1 MKEVN
6 TIREETLDPAD
17 WEVLRGLSRRIV
29 EDAVDY
35 TRDVRERPLWR
46 DMPAEIRE
54 RFRSPAPQEGRPLAQ
69 VYDDLVAN
77 MLPYPMGNIHPRFW
91 MWYMGASNFTGA
103 LGDFLAAILGSN
115 LGGGDHAAAEIDKQV
130 VNWLKEMMGYPA
142 AASGTLVS
150 GGSMANLIGLTVARN
165 QMSGIDLRE
174 LGVGA
179 LKAPLR
185 FYGSDQIHSC
195 HQIAVEAMGLG
206 NRALCRVPSDAAC
219 RMDVAALRMAVARDR
234 AAGLQPACVI
244 ATAGTVNTGAID
256 DLEAIADFCA
266 EQGLWLHVDGC
277 IGALLAIAPEGKALV
292 RGIARADSIAL
303 DPHKWLHAPF
313 EVGCALV
320 RDADAHFGSFTLTP
334 EYLENA
340 PRGIASGAWLHDFGL
355 QTSRGF
361 RALKVWMA
369 LEEHGV
375 AKFGRLIDQDLAH
388 ARYLTARITG
398 TPDLSMCF
406 PTAINIVC
414 FRYDPGGLPE
424 PVLKSL
430 NTEIMVRMQETGIAA
445 VSDTTVHGRHCLRA
459 AINNHRTTRA
469 DLDILIDEVARLGA
483 LLHKASDGERFRPSV
498 R

>member
-1 MKEVN
+1 MRD
-6 TIREETLDPAD
+6 TPDTLDPAD
-17 WEVLRGLSRRIV
+17 WEAHRALVHRIV
-29 EDAVDY
+29 DDAINY
-35 TRDVRERPLWR
+35 IRDVRERPVWQSMTPEVR
-46 DMPAEIRE
+46 S
-54 RFRSPAPQEGRPLAQ
+54 RFRGGVPQDGQPLEE
-69 VYDDLVAN
+69 VYRAIVSDL
-77 MLPYPMGNIHPRFW
+77 LPYPMGNIHPRFW
-91 MWYMGASNFTGA
+91 MWYMGSSNFTGA

-130 VNWLKEMMGYPA
+130 VAWLKEMVGYPPE
-142 AASGTLVS
+142 ASGTLVS

-179 LKAPLR
+179 LKSPLR

-195 HQIAVEAMGLG
+195 HRRAVEAMGLG
-206 NRALCRVPSDAAC
+206 NRALRRVPSDATC
-219 RMDVAALRMAVARDR
+219 QIDLAALRAAITEDR
-234 AAGLQPACVI
+234 AAGLHPACVI

-256 DLEAIADFCA
+256 DMAAIAHLCA
-266 EQGLWLHVDGC
+266 AEGLWLHVDGC

-313 EVGCALV
+313 EVGCVLV
-320 RDADAHFGSFTLTP
+320 RNAEAHLSTFRVTP

-369 LEEHGV
+369 LKEHGLT
-375 AKFGRLIDQDLAH
+375 KFGRLIDQNVAH
-388 ARYLTARITG
+388 ARYLTKRITA
-398 TPDLSMCF
+398 TQDLTLCS

-414 FRYDPGGLPE
+414 FRYDPGGLS
-424 PVLKSL
+424 VAALKRL
-430 NTEIMVRMQETGIAA
+430 NTEIMVRMQERGVAA

-469 DLDILIDEVARLGA
+469 DLDMLIDEVVRQGRL
-483 LLHKASDGERFRPSV
+483 SV
-498 R
+498 PDVVAD

>member
-1 MKEVN
+1 MIATKTKGV
-6 TIREETLDPAD
+6 EETLDPAD
-17 WEVLRGLSRRIV
+17 WETLRVLAHRIV
-29 EDAVDY
+29 DDAVDY
-35 TRDVRERPLWR
+35 TRDVRERPLWQT
-46 DMPAEIRE
+46 MPPAVRA
-54 RFRSPAPQEGRPLAQ
+54 RFRSPAPQGERPLAE
-69 VYDDLVAN
+69 VYDDLVTN

-130 VNWLKEMMGYPA
+130 VNWMKEMMGYPA
-142 AASGTLVS
+142 TASGTLVS

-174 LGVGA
+174 LGLGA
-179 LKAPLR
+179 LNAPMR
-185 FYGSDQIHSC
+185 VYGSDQIHSC
-195 HQIAVEAMGLG
+195 HQIAVEAIGLG
-206 NRALCRVPSDAAC
+206 NQALCRVPSDSSC
-219 RMDVAALRMAVARDR
+219 RMDMAAMRMAVARDR

-266 EQGLWLHVDGC
+266 EEGLWLHVDGC
-277 IGALLAIAPEGKALV
+277 IGALLAIAPDGKALV

-334 EYLENA
+334 EYLESA

-361 RALKVWMA
+361 RALKVWLA

-388 ARYLTARITG
+388 ARYLTEQIAA
-398 TPDLSMCF
+398 TPDLSICF

-414 FRYDPGGLPE
+414 FRYDPGGLSE
-424 PVLKSL
+424 PVLKKL
-430 NTEIMVRMQETGIAA
+430 NTEIMVRMQETGVAA

-459 AINNHRTTRA
+459 AINNHRTTRV
-469 DLDILIDEVARLGA
+469 DLDILIDEVVRLGA
-483 LLHKASDGERFRPSV
+483 ALTAEIVLDRP
-498 R
+498 

>member
-1 MKEVN
+1 MTAVANEVN
-6 TIREETLDPAD
+6 TAREETLDPAD
-17 WEVLRGLSRRIV
+17 WETLRVFARRIV
-29 EDAVDY
+29 DDAVDY
-35 TRDVRERPLWR
+35 TRDVRERPLWQV
-46 DMPAEIRE
+46 MPSEVRTH
-54 RFRSPAPQEGRPLAQ
+54 FRRPVPQKGRPLAE
-69 VYDDLVAN
+69 VYDDLVTN

-115 LGGGDHAAAEIDKQV
+115 LAGGDHAAAEIDKQV
-130 VNWLKEMMGYPA
+130 VSWMKEMIGYPA
-142 AASGTLVS
+142 TASGTLVS

-174 LGVGA
+174 LGIGA

-206 NRALCRVPSDAAC
+206 NQALCRVPSDTAC
-219 RMDVAALRMAVARDR
+219 RMDVAALRRAVARDR
-234 AAGLQPACVI
+234 AAGHQPACVI

-256 DLEAIADFCA
+256 DLQAIADFCVD
-266 EQGLWLHVDGC
+266 EGLWLHVDGC
-277 IGALLAIAPEGKALV
+277 IGALLAIAPEGQALIQ
-292 RGIARADSIAL
+292 GMKRADSIAL

-320 RDADAHFGSFTLTP
+320 RDADAHYGSFTLTP

-369 LEEHGV
+369 LEEQGV

-388 ARYLTARITG
+388 ARYLSERIEA

-424 PVLKSL
+424 PSLKRL
-430 NTEIMVRMQETGIAA
+430 NTEIMVRMQEAGIAA
-445 VSDTTVHGRHCLRA
+445 VSDTTVQGRHCLRA
-459 AINNHRTTRA
+459 AITNHRTTRA
-469 DLDILIDEVARLGA
+469 DLDILIDEVLRQ
-483 LLHKASDGERFRPSV
+483 GETLMGEAFF
-498 R
+498 

>member
-1 MKEVN
+1 MEPIATEMRK
-6 TIREETLDPAD
+6 IEETLDPAD
-17 WEVLRGLSRRIV
+17 WDMLRDVARRV
-29 EDAVDY
+29 VDDAVDY
-35 TRDVRERPLWR
+35 TRDVRKRPLWQN
-46 DMPAEIRE
+46 MPPAARA
-54 RFRSPAPQEGRPLAQ
+54 RFRTPAPQDGRPLSA
-69 VYDDLVAN
+69 VYDDLVKN

-91 MWYMGASNFTGA
+91 MWYMGSSNFTGA

-130 VNWLKEMMGYPA
+130 VNWLKEMIGYPA
-142 AASGTLVS
+142 TASGNLVS

-206 NRALCRVPSDAAC
+206 NRALRRVPSDEAC
-219 RMDVAALRMAVARDR
+219 RMDVAALRGAIAKDR
-234 AAGLQPACVI
+234 VAGLKPACVI

-256 DLEAIADFCA
+256 DLEAIADLCA
-266 EQGLWLHVDGC
+266 DEGLWLHVDGC
-277 IGALLAIAPEGKALV
+277 IGALLAIAPGGKALV

-320 RDADAHFGSFTLTP
+320 RDARAHHGSFALTP
-334 EYLENA
+334 AYLENA
-340 PRGIASGAWLHDFGL
+340 PRGIASGEWLHDFGL

-388 ARYLTARITG
+388 ARYLAERIAA
-398 TPDLSMCF
+398 TPDLRLLA
-406 PTAINIVC
+406 PVTINIVC
-414 FRYDPGGLPE
+414 FRYDPGGLSE
-424 PVLKSL
+424 LELKRL
-430 NTEIMVRMQETGIAA
+430 NTEIMVRMQETGVAA
-445 VSDTTVHGRHCLRA
+445 VSDTTVRGSHCLRA
-459 AINNHRTTRA
+459 AIANHRTTRTE
-469 DLDILIDEVARLGA
+469 LDVLIDHVTAHGKA
-483 LLHKASDGERFRPSV
+483 LLAAPVLDGP
-498 R
+498 

>member
-1 MKEVN
+1 MDTVTTETKTV
-6 TIREETLDPAD
+6 EETLDPAD
-17 WEVLRGLSRRIV
+17 WETLRVLAHRIV
-29 EDAVDY
+29 DDAVDY
-35 TRDVRERPLWR
+35 TRDVRRRPLWQN
-46 DMPAEIRE
+46 MPSEVRA
-54 RFRSPAPQEGRPLAQ
+54 RFRSPVPQGGRPLAE
-69 VYDDLVAN
+69 VYDDLVTN

-130 VNWLKEMMGYPA
+130 VNWLKEMIGYPA

-174 LGVGA
+174 LGIGA

-195 HQIAVEAMGLG
+195 HQIALEAMGLG
-206 NRALCRVPSDAAC
+206 NSALCRVPSDAAC
-219 RMDVAALRMAVARDR
+219 RMDVAALREVVARDR
-234 AAGLQPACVI
+234 ATGRQPACVI

-256 DLEAIADFCA
+256 DLAAIADLCA
-266 EQGLWLHVDGC
+266 DEGLWLHVDGC

-320 RDADAHFGSFTLTP
+320 RDADAHFRSFTLTP

-369 LEEHGV
+369 LEEHGL

-388 ARYLTARITG
+388 AHYLTERIAA
-398 TPDLSMCF
+398 TPDLRLCF

-414 FRYDPGGLPE
+414 FRYDPGWLPE
-424 PVLKSL
+424 SVLKRL
-430 NTEIMVRMQETGIAA
+430 NTEIMVRMQEAGVAA

-469 DLDILIDEVARLGA
+469 DLDILIDEVVRQGTA
-483 LLHKASDGERFRPSV
+483 LTGEIV
-498 R
+498 RGIP

>member
-1 MKEVN
+1 MD
-6 TIREETLDPAD
+6 TIATETKMVEETLDPAD
-17 WEVLRGLSRRIV
+17 WETLRLLARRIV
-29 EDAVDY
+29 DDAVDY

-46 DMPAEIRE
+46 NMPPKVRT
-54 RFRSPAPQEGRPLAQ
+54 RFRSPAPQEGRPLEE
-69 VYDDLVAN
+69 VYDDLVSN

-174 LGVGA
+174 LGLGA

-206 NRALCRVPSDAAC
+206 NRALRRMPTDEAC
-219 RMDVAALRMAVARDR
+219 RMDMAALRAAIADDR
-234 AAGLQPACVI
+234 AAGLKPACVI
-244 ATAGTVNTGAID
+244 ATAGTVNTGSID
-256 DLEAIADFCA
+256 DLDAIADLCA
-266 EQGLWLHVDGC
+266 DEGLWLHVDGC
-277 IGALLAIAPEGKALV
+277 IGALLAIASEGKALV

-320 RDADAHFGSFTLTP
+320 RDADAHFGSFTVTP
-334 EYLENA
+334 EYLKNA

-388 ARYLTARITG
+388 ARYLTERIKA
-398 TPDLSMCF
+398 TPDLSLCF

-414 FRYDPGGLPE
+414 FRYDPGGLPD
-424 PVLKSL
+424 PALKRM
-430 NTEIMVRMQETGIAA
+430 NTEIMVRMQEAGVAA

-469 DLDILIDEVARLGA
+469 DLDFLIDEVARQGA
-483 LLHKASDGERFRPSV
+483 ALVA
-498 R
+498 